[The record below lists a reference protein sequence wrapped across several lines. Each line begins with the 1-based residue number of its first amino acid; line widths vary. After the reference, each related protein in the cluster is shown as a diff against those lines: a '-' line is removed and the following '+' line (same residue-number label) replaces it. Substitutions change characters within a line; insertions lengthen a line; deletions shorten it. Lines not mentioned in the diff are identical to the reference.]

1 MLRVI
6 LAFIVALAPALPAA
20 AQSTAINGTIEGT
33 VTDDQGAVLPGV
45 TVTAGGAQGAKTS
58 VTDAEGRYTIPFL
71 TPGTYTLRAEIQGFK
86 PVERTGIQVRLGQA
100 LEIPLTM
107 ELGGVQETIQV
118 TGTATVIDATSTTIG
133 SMSEP
138 GTTSGVINR
147 TICESQSLK
156 A

>member
-1 MLRVI
+1 MKTL
-6 LAFIVALAPALPAA
+6 LGTVAAVLFAA
-20 AQSTAINGTIEGT
+20 TGLIAQETTGTISGRI
-33 VTDDQGAVLPGV
+33 VDPQGLAVPGV

-107 ELGGVQETIQV
+107 ELGGVQ
-118 TGTATVIDATSTTIG
+118 
-133 SMSEP
+133 
-138 GTTSGVINR
+138 
-147 TICESQSLK
+147 
-156 A
+156 